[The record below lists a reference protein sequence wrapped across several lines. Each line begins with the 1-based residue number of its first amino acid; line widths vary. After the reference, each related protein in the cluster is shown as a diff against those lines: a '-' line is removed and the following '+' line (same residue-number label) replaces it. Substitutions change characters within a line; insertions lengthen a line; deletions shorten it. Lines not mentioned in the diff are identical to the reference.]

1 MNFKN
6 VALDLYDDGFE
17 IITQDGG
24 NTLAR
29 FREAFDFSEVDVTI
43 EGNCLT
49 VYDKSGETLMKAEIY
64 KGGQKPG
71 EE

>member
-6 VALDLYDDGFE
+6 VILEMYDDGFE
-17 IITQDGG
+17 IISRDGDT
-24 NTLAR
+24 TLAR
-29 FREAFDFSEVDVTI
+29 FREAFDFSEVGVTI

-64 KGGQKPG
+64 KSGQKPG

>member
-6 VALDLYDDGFE
+6 VALELYGDGFDIRTE
-17 IITQDGG
+17 D
-24 NTLAR
+24 NDTLAR
-29 FREAFDFSEVDVTI
+29 FRDAFDFSGVDITI

-64 KGGQKPG
+64 KVGQKPG

>member
-17 IITQDGG
+17 IMTIDGSP
-24 NTLAR
+24 LAR
-29 FREAFDFSEVDVTI
+29 FREAFDFSEVDATI

-49 VYDKSGETLMKAEIY
+49 VYGKSGETLMKAELY
-64 KGGQKPG
+64 KNKQKPG

>member
-1 MNFKN
+1 MNFEN
-6 VALDLYDDGFE
+6 VALEMYGDGFE
-17 IITQDGG
+17 IRSEGG
-24 NTLAR
+24 ETTLAR
-29 FREAFDFSEVDVTI
+29 FRDAFDFSDVDITI

-64 KGGQKPG
+64 KGVQKQG

>member
-6 VALDLYDDGFE
+6 VVLEMYGDGFE
-17 IITQDGG
+17 IMTEDRDA
-24 NTLAR
+24 TLAR
-29 FREAFDFSEVDVTI
+29 FRDAFDFSEVDITI

-49 VYDKSGETLMKAEIY
+49 VYDKSGETLMKAELY
-64 KGGQKPG
+64 KNKQKPG

>member
-6 VALDLYDDGFE
+6 VVLEMYGDGFDIMTE
-17 IITQDGG
+17 DRDA
-24 NTLAR
+24 TLAR
-29 FREAFDFSEVDVTI
+29 FRDAFDFSEVDITI

-49 VYDKSGETLMKAEIY
+49 VYDKSGETLMKAELY
-64 KGGQKPG
+64 RNKQKPG

>member
-6 VALDLYDDGFE
+6 VVLEMYGDGFE
-17 IITQDGG
+17 IMTEDRDT
-24 NTLAR
+24 TLAR
-29 FREAFDFSEVDVTI
+29 FRDAFDFSDVDITI

>member
-6 VALDLYDDGFE
+6 VILEMYGDGFE
-17 IITQDGG
+17 IMTEDG
-24 NTLAR
+24 NTTLAR

-49 VYDKSGETLMKAEIY
+49 VYDKSGETLMKATLY
-64 KGGQKPG
+64 KGEQKPG